1 MGEYDEL
8 ISEHR
13 ARCMCAPHCS
23 VPEECDMCSKEKC
36 IHCVSADVMETLVR
50 ERDRDSHII
59 AREFKRAVKAEAE
72 AHSLAKS
79 LLRHQDDLNAAQSK
93 LIDLR
98 NTIVGLR
105 NALEFVDYHISR
117 DNTEAKE
124 AIRIA
129 VRSAKDAEE

>member
-1 MGEYDEL
+1 MGEYNL
-8 ISEHR
+8 
-13 ARCMCAPHCS
+13 
-23 VPEECDMCSKEKC
+23 
-36 IHCVSADVMETLVR
+36 LLGGLR
-50 ERDRDSHII
+50 ERAERAAQEGNMTATCD
-59 AREFKRAVKAEAE
+59 ARYFSQAADAIEALVKRAEKAEAE
-72 AHSLAKS
+72 ANFLAKS

-93 LIDLR
+93 LIVLR

-129 VRSAKDAEE
+129 VRSAKEAEK